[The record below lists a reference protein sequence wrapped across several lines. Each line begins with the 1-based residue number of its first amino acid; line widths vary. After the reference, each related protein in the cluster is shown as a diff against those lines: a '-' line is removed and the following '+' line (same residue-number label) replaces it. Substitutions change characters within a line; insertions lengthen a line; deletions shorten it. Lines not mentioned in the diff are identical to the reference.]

1 MMSYGAL
8 GKVPEEV
15 KQYSPVERKYTT
27 ATSGRLNP
35 IGLDPLINLF
45 SGRSALLKK
54 RA

>member
-1 MMSYGAL
+1 MSYGAL

-15 KQYSPVERKYTT
+15 KQYSPVERKYAT

-45 SGRSALLKK
+45 FGEVCPAKK